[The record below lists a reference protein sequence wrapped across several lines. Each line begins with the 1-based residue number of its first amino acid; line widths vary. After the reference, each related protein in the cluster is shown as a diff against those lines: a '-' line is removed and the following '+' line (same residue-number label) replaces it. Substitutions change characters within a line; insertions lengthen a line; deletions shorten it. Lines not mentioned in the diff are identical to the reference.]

1 MASKKISELTE
12 FADLEVFPDGA
23 YIPLVSE
30 GVTYK
35 LKLENL
41 LSKTLRTDKPSEIS
55 SVTAKSVI
63 SNNDLLMLEDSSD
76 SNKKKACTK
85 AQFLHD
91 VPQVSTGSSDP
102 AAAPSKKGSI
112 YINTTSG
119 DIFIAADTATTADW
133 KAIYIAP

>member
-23 YIPLVSE
+23 YVPLVSE

-63 SNNDLLMLEDSSD
+63 SNNDLLMLEDSSS
-76 SNKKKACTK
+76 SNAKKSCTK
-85 AQFLHD
+85 AQFLSD
-91 VPQVSTGSSDP
+91 VPQVLSGTEDP
-102 AAAPSKKGSI
+102 AAAPSKKGLI
-112 YINTTSG
+112 YINTGTGS
-119 DIFIAADTATTADW
+119 IFIAAGTSSTDDW